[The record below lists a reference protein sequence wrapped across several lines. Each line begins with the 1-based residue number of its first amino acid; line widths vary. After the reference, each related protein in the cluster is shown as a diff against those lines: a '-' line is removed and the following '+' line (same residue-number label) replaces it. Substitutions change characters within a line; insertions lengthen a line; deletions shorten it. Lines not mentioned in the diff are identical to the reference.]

1 MKSTKILEELK
12 IAALNG
18 MNVFTA
24 LRQSM
29 GYSLEDLAIAS
40 GLTIEEI
47 TLIENNQITEPKKI
61 DRLTSSVGLPLIK
74 IRSAGV
80 IAV

>member
-1 MKSTKILEELK
+1 MKSSILLEELK
-12 IAALNG
+12 TAAVNG

-29 GYSLEDLAIAS
+29 GYSFEDLAIAS

-47 TLIENNQITEPKKI
+47 TLIESNELTEPQKL
-61 DRLTSSVGLPLIK
+61 DRLTSSVGLPLARIQ
-74 IRSAGV
+74 SVGFT
-80 IAV
+80 AV